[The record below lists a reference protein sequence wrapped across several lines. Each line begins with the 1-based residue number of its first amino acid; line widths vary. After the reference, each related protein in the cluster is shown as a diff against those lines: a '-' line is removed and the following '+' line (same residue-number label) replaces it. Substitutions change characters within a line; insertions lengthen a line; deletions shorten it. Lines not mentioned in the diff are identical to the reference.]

1 MSETRGPA
9 ARLPHLIVA
18 QLGLRQTFRQS
29 LLGVRTRRYV
39 HTSLLLCL
47 YCSHSCIL
55 HIGSEQDGRR
65 RSGLLRERGHGSLL
79 RAALLVG
86 AAADRGVR
94 TASLDPLLAR
104 VRRHADAH
112 VSG

>member
-1 MSETRGPA
+1 MRREALQRVCLISSLRNSVDAKLSVSLFLAFALADTYIA
-9 ARLPHLIVA
+9 A
-18 QLGLRQTFRQS
+18 S
-29 LLGVRTRRYV
+29 L
-39 HTSLLLCL
+39 SL
-47 YCSHSCIL
+47 YCSHSIL

-94 TASLDPLLAR
+94 TASLDSLLAR
-104 VRRHADAH
+104 VRRQVDAH
-112 VSG
+112 VSGE